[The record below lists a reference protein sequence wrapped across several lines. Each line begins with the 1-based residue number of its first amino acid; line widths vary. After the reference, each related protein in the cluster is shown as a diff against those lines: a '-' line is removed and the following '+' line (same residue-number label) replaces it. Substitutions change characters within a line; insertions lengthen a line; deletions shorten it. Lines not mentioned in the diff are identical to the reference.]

1 MEDWTQNPVDL
12 YPNIYSHQHLIEQVG
27 PKSQVKCIWD
37 KCVPTRWA
45 DNEEQLWTPTGGIC
59 SICSSVSALRQNLSL
74 GTLYTLI
81 FCFLSCTQIFEPTVE
96 RPFIHQT

>member
-45 DNEEQLWTPTGGIC
+45 DNE
-59 SICSSVSALRQNLSL
+59 
-74 GTLYTLI
+74 
-81 FCFLSCTQIFEPTVE
+81 
-96 RPFIHQT
+96 